1 MLPGL
6 CGIMAGIGGS
16 RPAALIGTT
25 EDTATRS
32 GSYTFAGV
40 DFGPDY
46 SGRTIFVV
54 ANLWSSSETSLN
66 QTSATIG
73 GQAATGDDS
82 GEFGD
87 GPPNGTAGVG
97 IWAAQPI
104 GASGTVVVNFT
115 AGSSA
120 GCSISVVAV
129 PNLSSITAHAT
140 YKVAG
145 SGSGRASQAGTINIP
160 ANGFLIM
167 GLTRVSTSALTFTG
181 ATEAVDAVFDAS
193 ARKGVAFDEGL
204 SLQANRP
211 IGWSSSGTI
220 VSGYIARSYA

>member
-1 MLPGL
+1 M
-6 CGIMAGIGGS
+6 IFAGVIGGAP
-16 RPAALIGTT
+16 PATLIGTT
-25 EDTATRS
+25 EDTATRL

-54 ANLWSSSETSLN
+54 ANLWQGGQVQLDQS
-66 QTSATIG
+66 SATIG

-87 GPPNGTAGVG
+87 SPPDGTAGVG
-97 IWAAQPI
+97 IWAAQPS
-104 GASGTVVVNFT
+104 GNSGTVVVNF
-115 AGSSA
+115 GPSSA
-120 GCSISVVAV
+120 QGCSISVVSV

-145 SGSGRASQAGTINIP
+145 SGSGRASQSGTINIP
-160 ANGFLIM
+160 TNGFLIM
-167 GLTRVSTSALTFTG
+167 GLTRALSTSAVTFTG
-181 ATEAVDAVFDAS
+181 ATEAVDAVFDTS
-193 ARKGVAFDEGL
+193 SRKGVAFDEGL

-211 IGWSSSGTI
+211 IGWSSTGVM